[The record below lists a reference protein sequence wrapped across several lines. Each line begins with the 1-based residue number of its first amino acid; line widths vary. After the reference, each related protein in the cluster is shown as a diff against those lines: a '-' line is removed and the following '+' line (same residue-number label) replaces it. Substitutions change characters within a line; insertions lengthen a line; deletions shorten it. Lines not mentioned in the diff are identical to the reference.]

1 MVFHLVCQELFLP
14 QVVRI
19 EERAKPLIYK
29 VFLPPPWERLTFW
42 AQAVII
48 YLHLLIEVLE
58 MDRERRA
65 ELARMLHGLA
75 MGFAGGIFA
84 MVVFVGI
91 SEWVRILGG

>member
-1 MVFHLVCQELFLP
+1 MKNIFT

-48 YLHLLIEVLE
+48 YLHLLRRGRDMGI
-58 MDRERRA
+58 REKA
-65 ELARMLHGLA
+65 KLARILHRAGMVLVGSIFGLIT
-75 MGFAGGIFA
+75 GAGIAAWMELFDA
-84 MVVFVGI
+84 MVV
-91 SEWVRILGG
+91 